1 MFQNKVVIITGSGAG
16 IGRETALRFAAQGA
30 EVVVNSVSL
39 SGQAVRDE
47 IHAAGGKV
55 HFVQADVSTMEGA
68 KAVVDFTVETCGRI
82 DILIN
87 NAGIVPNGSVETT
100 SEEDWDRSMDVNVKS
115 VYLMSRLCM
124 PHLRKVKGCI
134 VSTASAVAL
143 KGVANRAAYSAGK
156 AAVIAL
162 SRSMARE
169 YVADGIRINCVSP
182 GTIVTPSLEA
192 RVHNTPDPVKA
203 MNEFISR
210 QPIGRLG
217 TTAEVAEAIMYLA
230 GDKAGYITGF
240 NLVLDG
246 GMNM

>member
-87 NAGIVPNGSVETT
+87 NAGIVPNGSVCPGWGEVTITPTT
-100 SEEDWDRSMDVNVKS
+100 
-115 VYLMSRLCM
+115 
-124 PHLRKVKGCI
+124 P
-134 VSTASAVAL
+134 
-143 KGVANRAAYSAGK
+143 AAGA
-156 AAVIAL
+156 
-162 SRSMARE
+162 
-169 YVADGIRINCVSP
+169 
-182 GTIVTPSLEA
+182 
-192 RVHNTPDPVKA
+192 
-203 MNEFISR
+203 
-210 QPIGRLG
+210 
-217 TTAEVAEAIMYLA
+217 
-230 GDKAGYITGF
+230 
-240 NLVLDG
+240 
-246 GMNM
+246 